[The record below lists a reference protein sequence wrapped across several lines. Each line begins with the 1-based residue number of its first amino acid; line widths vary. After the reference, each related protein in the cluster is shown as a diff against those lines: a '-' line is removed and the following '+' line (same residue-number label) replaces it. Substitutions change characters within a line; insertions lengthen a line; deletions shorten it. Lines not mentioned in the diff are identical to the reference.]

1 MVSLARQISVSSRI
15 EKNYFRVTHPGP
27 SSGSRILKKNFRLRI
42 YKTMSTPEDTKSTA
56 GSTLLAPDTI
66 LQSRYRVVQ
75 SLGKGGMGAVYE
87 AIDLRLGHTVAL
99 KQTLTNDEGQ
109 WKQFEREARLMAS
122 LSHPAL
128 PRVSDYFTEGH
139 RAFFVM
145 QFVEGGDLAEIISQQ
160 PGPMPRQAVIKW
172 ADQLL
177 DALIYLH
184 THERQIIH
192 RDIKPH
198 NLKITGSGQIVLLD
212 FGLAKTQTA
221 GRSGSMSCTSVF
233 GYTPRYAPLE
243 QIQDLGTSPQSDIYA
258 LGATLYHLLTGVK
271 PPDALARATA
281 LVSAR
286 PNPLKPANE
295 INAAVGV
302 ELAEILTRAM
312 AQNPDERYATAME
325 FREALRRIGRSGEI
339 EYVACQGEMD
349 TNVVAMEE
357 TEVHLPEY
365 VSGNRRLGSHVV
377 AAMFVILLAA
387 FGVFCRYYPWKI
399 PPAVPQQVISTS
411 TAHASVTPPRIT
423 ESRPARDQKSTLPRE
438 SVRAPLSSPR
448 RASKS
453 GART

>member
-1 MVSLARQISVSSRI
+1 
-15 EKNYFRVTHPGP
+15 
-27 SSGSRILKKNFRLRI
+27 
-42 YKTMSTPEDTKSTA
+42 MSTRDGTKSTA
-56 GSTLLAPDTI
+56 GTTLLAPDTI
-66 LQSRYRVVQ
+66 LQSRYRIIQ
-75 SLGKGGMGAVYE
+75 HLGEGGMGAVYE

-99 KQTLTNDEGQ
+99 KQTLTNDESQ
-109 WKQFEREARLMAS
+109 WKQFEREARLLAW
-122 LSHPAL
+122 LNHPAL

-145 QFVEGGDLAEIISQQ
+145 QFVEGRDLAEIIAHQS
-160 PGPMPRQAVIKW
+160 GPLPRHAVVAW

-198 NLKITGSGQIVLLD
+198 NLKITKGGQIILLD

-221 GRSGSMSCTSVF
+221 DPSGSISCTSVF

-295 INAAVGV
+295 INKAVGE
-302 ELAEILTRAM
+302 ELSAILTRAM
-312 AQNPDERYATAME
+312 AQNPDERYATAVE
-325 FREALRRIGRSGEI
+325 FREALRQIGRVGAADV
-339 EYVACQGEMD
+339 EYVVSHSEIDSTVVGIGE
-349 TNVVAMEE
+349 TAIIRSARL
-357 TEVHLPEY
+357 H
-365 VSGNRRLGSHVV
+365 SAGSLGSHAV
-377 AAMFVILLAA
+377 AALFVILLAA
-387 FGVFCRYYPWKI
+387 FGVFCSYYPWKI
-399 PPAVPQQVISTS
+399 PPATIQQSINKNGVSATS
-411 TAHASVTPPRIT
+411 SRAQPASSAKAERRPNRVR
-423 ESRPARDQKSTLPRE
+423 SRS
-438 SVRAPLSSPR
+438 
-448 RASKS
+448 
-453 GART
+453 

>member
-1 MVSLARQISVSSRI
+1 
-15 EKNYFRVTHPGP
+15 
-27 SSGSRILKKNFRLRI
+27 
-42 YKTMSTPEDTKSTA
+42 MSTRDGTKSTA
-56 GSTLLAPDTI
+56 GTTLLAPDTI
-66 LQSRYRVVQ
+66 LQSRYRIIQ
-75 SLGKGGMGAVYE
+75 HLGEGGMGAVYE

-99 KQTLTNDEGQ
+99 KQTLTNDESQ
-109 WKQFEREARLMAS
+109 WKQFEREARLLAW
-122 LSHPAL
+122 LNHPAL

-145 QFVEGGDLAEIISQQ
+145 QFVEGRDLAEIIAHQS
-160 PGPMPRQAVIKW
+160 GPLPRHAVVAW

-198 NLKITGSGQIVLLD
+198 NLKITKGGQIILLD

-221 GRSGSMSCTSVF
+221 DPSGSISCTSVF

-295 INAAVGV
+295 IHKAVGE
-302 ELAEILTRAM
+302 ELSAILTRAM
-312 AQNPDERYATAME
+312 AQNPDERYATAVE
-325 FREALRRIGRSGEI
+325 FREALRQIGRVGAADV
-339 EYVACQGEMD
+339 EYVVSHSEIDSTVVGIGE
-349 TNVVAMEE
+349 TAIIRSARL
-357 TEVHLPEY
+357 H
-365 VSGNRRLGSHVV
+365 SAGSLGSHAV
-377 AAMFVILLAA
+377 AALFVILLAA
-387 FGVFCRYYPWKI
+387 FGVFCSNYPWRI
-399 PPAVPQQVISTS
+399 PTPTIQQTIQPHQVSAT
-411 TAHASVTPPRIT
+411 
-423 ESRPARDQKSTLPRE
+423 PARTLPSSSAKAERRPNR
-438 SVRAPLSSPR
+438 VRSRS
-448 RASKS
+448 
-453 GART
+453 